1 MSTTEPNIVAM
12 QRTLNEALRRHWVL
26 YLIEGIV
33 LIVLGGI
40 AIILPPLGTLAATI
54 LFGWLF
60 MISGIVGLITSFWM
74 RQAPGFWWSL
84 ISAVLGVVVGF
95 WLLAM
100 PLSGAFSL
108 TLLLI
113 AFFIIEGAAS
123 IMFAF
128 EHKRELSGQWGWML
142 TSGIVDLVLAGI
154 ILAGLPGTAAWA
166 LGLLIGIN
174 MVFGGVALTMMA
186 LHARNAI

>member
-1 MSTTEPNIVAM
+1 MSMNQPSISDIRRAM
-12 QRTLNEALRRHWVL
+12 SQTLQRHWVL

-33 LIVLGGI
+33 LVVLGAI

-60 MISGIVGLITSFWM
+60 LVSGVVGLITSFWM
-74 RQAPGFWWSL
+74 RRAPGFWWSL
-84 ISAVLGVVVGF
+84 ISAVLGIVVGF

-100 PLSGAFSL
+100 PVSGAISL

-113 AFFIIEGAAS
+113 AFFFVEGVTS
-123 IMFAF
+123 IMFALD
-128 EHKRELSGQWGWML
+128 HKRELSGQWGWML
-142 TSGIVDLVLAGI
+142 TSGVVDLVLGVL
-154 ILAGLPGTAAWA
+154 ILAGLPSTAAWA
-166 LGLLIGIN
+166 IGVLVGIN

-186 LHARNAI
+186 LHARNAV

>member
-1 MSTTEPNIVAM
+1 MSMNQPSISDIRRAM
-12 QRTLNEALRRHWVL
+12 SQTLQRHWVL

-33 LIVLGGI
+33 LVVLGAI

-60 MISGIVGLITSFWM
+60 LVSGVVGLITSFWM
-74 RQAPGFWWSL
+74 RRAPGFWWSL
-84 ISAVLGVVVGF
+84 ISAVLGIVVGF

-100 PLSGAFSL
+100 PVSGAISL

-113 AFFIIEGAAS
+113 AFFFVEGVTS
-123 IMFAF
+123 IMFALD
-128 EHKRELSGQWGWML
+128 HKRELSGQWGWML
-142 TSGIVDLVLAGI
+142 TSGVVDLVLGVL
-154 ILAGLPGTAAWA
+154 ILAGLPSTAAWA
-166 LGLLIGIN
+166 IGLLVGIN

-186 LHARNAI
+186 LHARNAV